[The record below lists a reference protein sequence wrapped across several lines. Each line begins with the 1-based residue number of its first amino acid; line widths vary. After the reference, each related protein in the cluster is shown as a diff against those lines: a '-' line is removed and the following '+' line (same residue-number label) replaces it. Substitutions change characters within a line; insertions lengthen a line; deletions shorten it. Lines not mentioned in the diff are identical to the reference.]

1 VIDGIVLGA
10 NDKDGDVVEVGAL
23 EGDMVKEGS
32 NEGNDEVGERV
43 GKSVV
48 FMDVRI
54 GIISGIRSSSSG
66 TMSVIVSS

>member
-1 VIDGIVLGA
+1 MIDGIVLGA

>member
-1 VIDGIVLGA
+1 MIDGIVLGA

-66 TMSVIVSS
+66 TMSVMVSS